1 MKKYLLPLVY
11 ALVALTFACSMVK
24 VVALNLPTHL
34 AEKHFYYSAP
44 PANDNKK
51 DKKSSKRKNHFTIS
65 SISSRP
71 YLGIGMVLD
80 SATNLSRSFAL
91 FELMQK
97 NLIIVEKDT
106 LFPVMIDYQFTAP
119 YAVTGVFGET
129 SVKLKLYKNG
139 KKFKEVTAGKDW
151 KDIYGKIAVEFTA
164 GNKYK
169 LASKIKLVDEG
180 VQENLSLKRI
190 NECLPGRIQL
200 LVPHSE
206 CVDTMRNYANV
217 KFFKSREAYNDVKT
231 LYGRFAFNN
240 ENKLFFFKNVN
251 VPGNLK
257 GSVRSLVFP
266 QHKSLIPAMTYIS
279 CGSLLAEQQ
288 DAGASLNSYLSALV
302 ASNTVLASPFER
314 ALVRKIA
321 FGKIS
326 ATHKLLSDKRQHTSS
341 LFLLGAAM
349 NDAYLRSGEAMSQRN
364 KYYES
369 IDEVSQLC
377 IQAESKAREIR
388 SQKTYGGIM
397 ALISAAGA
405 VATASTTDNSVSD
418 AYMSQAETYLTVS
431 FDQADQVSLALNQQ
445 YQGVESKIDASSFV
459 TSDGSTLELG
469 RPLLAGEV
477 YYYLASSPELVK
489 DVLLSYAADKPRLSL
504 LLYNFYYQKDKTI
517 LDEIF
522 MQMSEIEARVLNN
535 EIRNIGLSDKLL
547 SSF

>member
-1 MKKYLLPLVY
+1 MKRYLLPFVY
-11 ALVALTFACSMVK
+11 AFVALMCTGSMVK
-24 VVALNLPTHL
+24 TIALSLPAHM
-34 AEKHFYYSAP
+34 AESHSHNAGTSSF
-44 PANDNKK
+44 DNKK

-65 SISSRP
+65 SISGRP
-71 YLGIGMVLD
+71 YLGIGMILD

-91 FELMQK
+91 FELLQK
-97 NLIIVEKDT
+97 NLIIAEKDT
-106 LFPVMIDYQFTAP
+106 LFPVMVDYQFTAP
-119 YAVTGVFGET
+119 FAVTGIFGET
-129 SVKLKLYKNG
+129 SVKLKLYRNG

-151 KDIYGKIAVEFTA
+151 KDIYSKIAVEFTA
-164 GNKYK
+164 GKKYK
-169 LASKIKLVDEG
+169 LPSKIKLVEEG
-180 VQENLSLKRI
+180 VQENLSLRRI

-200 LVPHSE
+200 LVPHSDN
-206 CVDTMRNYANV
+206 VDTMRNYANV
-217 KFFKSREAYNDVKT
+217 KFFKSKEVYDDVKT
-231 LYGRFAFNN
+231 LYGRFAYNN

-251 VPGNLK
+251 VPDNLK
-257 GSVRSLVFP
+257 GSVRPLVFP

-279 CGSLLAEQQ
+279 CGVLLAEQQ

-314 ALVRKIA
+314 AMVRKIA
-321 FGKIS
+321 FNEIS
-326 ATHKLLSDKRQHTSS
+326 AAHKLLSNKRQHTSS
-341 LFLLGAAM
+341 LFQLGAAM
-349 NDAYLRSGEAMSQRN
+349 NDAYLRSVDAMSMRT

-369 IDEVSQLC
+369 IDEISQLC

-445 YQGVESKIDASSFV
+445 YQDVDSKIDARSFV
-459 TSDGSTLELG
+459 TSDGSTIELG

-477 YYYLASSPELVK
+477 YYYLASSPDLVK
-489 DVLLSYAADKPRLSL
+489 DVLLGYAADKPRLSL